1 MNRLRELPDDGDDA
15 TPGAPGGVTSPR
27 KVRHTFHLSADV
39 LEEARDATDFLSG
52 PPERMTLSRL
62 VEDALVVALA
72 RLREVH
78 NEGERFPPRGA
89 DLRGGRPISR
99 GAP

>member
-1 MNRLRELPDDGDDA
+1 MDRPGVAPHGEGVPAPDTDSTTA
-15 TPGAPGGVTSPR
+15 TR

-39 LEEARDATDFLSG
+39 LEAARDATDFLSG

-62 VEDALVVALA
+62 VEDALVVALT
-72 RLREVH
+72 RLRETH

-99 GAP
+99 KAP